1 MLAVPDHQ
9 APLCLIR
16 PRGQLG
22 YALVHFGIRGVGRH
36 PPGTLA
42 DNLVDKR
49 AGESGRGG
57 EGGACRVEE
66 RGDTASLALAVTL
79 LHDQGHTA
87 QALTWLHQR
96 TQAGDTTAPG
106 WIAQLQHTTG

>member
-1 MLAVPDHQ
+1 MRWSTSASEASAGVRR
-9 APLCLIR
+9 APSR
-16 PRGQLG
+16 
-22 YALVHFGIRGVGRH
+22 
-36 PPGTLA
+36 TTSSTSE
-42 DNLVDKR
+42 
-49 AGESGRGG
+49 GESGRGG